1 MLLKVFVSLLII
13 FSSLKSIFYGIYEI
27 KNNNNKSA
35 GNTVI
40 ILSIIGLILPI
51 VIIFIY

>member
-1 MLLKVFVSLLII
+1 MLLKFFVSLLIV
-13 FSSLKSIFYGIYEI
+13 FSFFKSLFYGIYEI
-27 KNNNNKSA
+27 KNNNNKVA

-51 VIIFIY
+51 VIIFMY